1 MSHRAYQSWLVPL
14 VVWVLSTVYAA
25 SYLNRG
31 WVPHD
36 EGAFAQSAER
46 VLRGELPHRDFDEI
60 YTGGLNYLNLL
71 GFWQSGI
78 NLASLRIVLFA
89 FFVAWVPAVYYVAA
103 RFASPIAAGGTTLLA
118 VAWSLPNYSAAV
130 PSWYNLFFAV
140 FGTVALLRNL
150 ETQSRGW
157 LVLAGVCGGLSFL
170 AKLSGLYYVAAV
182 LLFLA
187 FREQCLTRLEQGT
200 ARNRDRAYPIFVGV
214 ALLLFISLVV
224 VALRSRLGF
233 PEFVHFLLPQMTLA
247 TLLLWRESHG
257 LVGSNAKRFGTLFR
271 MLAPFGLGVA
281 APIAVYLIPYVLTGS
296 LGAFLRGV
304 FLLPMRRLTFAA
316 MEPLGNMQPLLCL
329 AAVLITAMYT
339 RFPVH
344 WFSKAA
350 LALALATVLAA
361 TARSA
366 TVYQFLWNSVVLL
379 IPFTVLLGAIL
390 LKDWPRKN
398 SPSYL
403 WQQQL
408 MLVLC
413 VVGVCSLVQFP
424 FAAQIYFC
432 YVAPLL
438 ALALLGVLS
447 PRVTAARFL
456 LGSLLSFYLLF
467 AILWVT
473 PGFIYE
479 MGYRYQPDPE
489 IRRLT
494 LPRAGGLRVD
504 PSEAEEYERLIPLVQ
519 DHAAGEY
526 IYAAPDCPEVYFLS
540 GLRNPTRNLFDFL
553 DDPAGR
559 TERIL
564 IALETHHV
572 NVVAILAEPSFS
584 GPLEPDLRAALTQR
598 FPNSSPVGRFEVRW
612 RP

>member
-1 MSHRAYQSWLVPL
+1 MSPRARQSWLVPL
-14 VVWVLSTVYAA
+14 VVWVLSTAYMA
-25 SYLNRG
+25 SYINRG

-36 EGAFAQSAER
+36 EGALAQSAER

-60 YTGGLNYLNLL
+60 YTGGLSYLNAL
-71 GFWQSGI
+71 GFRELGI
-78 NLASLRIVLFA
+78 NLTSLRIIVFG
-89 FFVAWVPAVYYVAA
+89 FFVAWVPAVYYVAS

-140 FGTVALLRNL
+140 FGTAALLRHL
-150 ETQSRGW
+150 ESGSRGW
-157 LVLAGVCGGLSFL
+157 LVLAGICGGLSFL

-182 LLFLA
+182 LLFLT
-187 FREQCLTRLEQGT
+187 FREQCLTRLEQDTTPERG
-200 ARNRDRAYPIFVGV
+200 RAYPVFVGM
-214 ALLLFISLVV
+214 ALLLFVLFLV
-224 VALRSRLGF
+224 ALLRSRFGF
-233 PEFVHFLLPQMTLA
+233 AEFIHFLLPGVTLA
-247 TLLLWRESHG
+247 MLLLWRESHG
-257 LVGSNAKRFGTLFR
+257 LAGLNEKRFGTLFR
-271 MLAPFGLGVA
+271 MLVPFGLGVV
-281 APIAVYLIPYVLTGS
+281 APIAVYLIPYALTGS

-304 FLLPMRRLTFAA
+304 FLLPMRRLTFTAI
-316 MEPLGNMQPLLCL
+316 EPWGNTQPLLCL

-361 TARSA
+361 ATRFA
-366 TVYQFLWNSVVLL
+366 TVYQFVWSSVVLL
-379 IPFTVLLGAIL
+379 TPFTVVMGAIL
-390 LKDWPRKN
+390 LKDWPGKN
-398 SPSYL
+398 GRSFL
-403 WQQQL
+403 WQQQV

-438 ALALLGVLS
+438 ALALLGVVS
-447 PRVTAARFL
+447 PRVTTARFL

-467 AILWVT
+467 AVLLVT
-473 PGFIYE
+473 PGFIYA

-489 IRRLT
+489 TRRLT
-494 LPRAGGLRVD
+494 LPRAGGLRVA
-504 PSEAEEYERLIPLVQ
+504 PSQVQEYEHLIPVVQ

-540 GLRNPTRNLFDFL
+540 RLRNPTRNIFDFL
-553 DDPAGR
+553 DKPAGR
-559 TERIL
+559 TARIL
-564 IALETHHV
+564 SALETHHV
-572 NVVAILAEPSFS
+572 KVVAILTQPPFS
-584 GPLEPDLRAALTQR
+584 GPLEPDLKAALTER
-598 FPNSSPVGRFEVRW
+598 FPDSTLVGRFEVRW

>member
-1 MSHRAYQSWLVPL
+1 MSPRARQSWLVLL
-14 VVWVLSTVYAA
+14 VAWVLSTAYMA
-25 SYLNRG
+25 SYINRG

-36 EGAFAQSAER
+36 EGALAQSAER
-46 VLRGELPHRDFDEI
+46 VLSRELPHRNFDEV
-60 YTGGLNYLNLL
+60 YTGGLSYLNAFGFQHL
-71 GFWQSGI
+71 GIS
-78 NLASLRIVLFA
+78 LASLRMILFG

-118 VAWSLPNYSAAV
+118 VAWSVPNYSAAV

-140 FGTVALLRNL
+140 FGMAALLRYL
-150 ETQSRGW
+150 ETESRGW

-187 FREQCLTRLEQGT
+187 FREQCLTRLEQGAT
-200 ARNRDRAYPIFVGV
+200 RKRGRAYAIFIGI
-214 ALLLFISLVV
+214 ALLLFVFLVV
-224 VALRSRLGF
+224 AVLRSRLRLA
-233 PEFVHFLLPQMTLA
+233 ELIHFLLPQVTLA
-247 TLLLWRESHG
+247 MLLLWRESHG
-257 LVGSNAKRFGTLFR
+257 LSGSNRKRFGTLFR
-271 MLAPFGLGVA
+271 MLVPFGLGVA

-304 FLLPMRRLTFAA
+304 FLLPTRRLIFASL
-316 MEPLGNMQPLLCL
+316 EPSGNMQPLLCL
-329 AAVLITAMYT
+329 AAVLVTAMYT

-344 WFSKAA
+344 WFSKAVLM
-350 LALALATVLAA
+350 LALASVLT
-361 TARSA
+361 TAVRSA
-366 TVYQFLWNSVVLL
+366 TVYQYIWNSVVLL
-379 IPFTVLLGAIL
+379 IPFTVVLGAIL
-390 LKDWPRKN
+390 LKDWPGKN
-398 SPSYL
+398 GRSFL
-403 WQQQL
+403 WQQQV
-408 MLVLC
+408 MLLLC

-438 ALALLGVLS
+438 ALALLGVVS
-447 PRVTAARFL
+447 QRVAAARFL

-467 AILWVT
+467 AALWVT
-473 PGFIYE
+473 PSFIYA

-489 IRRLT
+489 TRRLA
-494 LPRAGGLRVD
+494 LQRAGGLRVT
-504 PSEAEEYERLIPLVQ
+504 PSEAQEYERLIPLVQ

-559 TERIL
+559 TARIL
-564 IALETHHV
+564 STLETHHV
-572 NVVAILAEPSFS
+572 KVVAILTQPAFS
-584 GPLEPDLRAALTQR
+584 GPLEPDLRAALIER
-598 FPNSSPVGRFEVRW
+598 FPDSVSVGRFEVRW